1 MCLPTI
7 PLVAALLCCTIS
19 NHNVA
24 AFSLSTTYPLQTSG
38 FVPRSATFARARSR
52 CVSAQRSLLSSS
64 SKRSSSTGLSMM
76 FDQLTSA
83 ISQVV
88 QGLGPKQRIT
98 EQSIQ
103 PALRQVRRALLDA
116 DVNVDVADALIDG
129 VRKRS
134 LGKQVLE
141 GVTAD
146 QQFIK
151 AMYDELFDMMGGDS
165 SLSSVSGSAGQ
176 ASVPA
181 ATLAVGRPGDPAVI
195 LLAGLQGAG
204 KTTAA
209 GKLALY
215 LKDREVDYDA
225 VTAEPSDEQT
235 VGGGGGGGAS
245 PLPMLASRLPKRNRK
260 VLLVAADVYRPAAIK
275 QLEVLGDS
283 IGVPVFSKG
292 TDANPVDI
300 VSEGIQKARL
310 EGYDTV
316 IVDTAGRQVI
326 DSDLMNELKRI
337 QAVAKPEETLLI
349 VDAMTGQEAASL
361 TAAFDQAVG
370 LTGAI
375 LTKMDGDSRGGAAVS
390 VRGVSG
396 KPIKFVGTGERTA
409 DLEPFYPDRMA
420 SRILGMGD
428 VVSLVEKAAAEVSD
442 ADALKMQKKM
452 LDASF
457 DFDDFLKQSEL
468 ITKMG
473 SVAGV
478 AKLMPGVGNMINSS
492 QIKEVEARLK
502 KNKAMICSMTKKER
516 TDPDLLLTA
525 PTARSRLRRI
535 ARGSGNT
542 LDDGLKFMSEF
553 QKMRTMMSRMQKQM
567 GGMAMDPA
575 MAGGGSPAL
584 GMGGEAMPAMG
595 NRASRR
601 AAKKVKK
608 SSRGGGGG
616 FG

>member
-1 MCLPTI
+1 
-7 PLVAALLCCTIS
+7 
-19 NHNVA
+19 
-24 AFSLSTTYPLQTSG
+24 
-38 FVPRSATFARARSR
+38 
-52 CVSAQRSLLSSS
+52 
-64 SKRSSSTGLSMM
+64 M

-116 DVNVDVADALIDG
+116 DVNVDVADTLIDG

-151 AMYDELFDMMGGDS
+151 AMYDELLDMMGGDS
-165 SLSSVSGSAGQ
+165 SMSAAAGPSSSGGP
-176 ASVPA
+176 SVPA
-181 ATLAVGRPGDPAVI
+181 ATLAVGRPGEPAVI

-225 VTAEPSDEQT
+225 ESADSSAGSETN
-235 VGGGGGGGAS
+235 GAS
-245 PLPMLASRLPKRNRK
+245 PLPMLASRLPKRNRN

-275 QLEVLGDS
+275 QLEVLGES

-300 VSEGIQKARL
+300 VSEGIQKAKA

-337 QAVAKPEETLLI
+337 QAVARPDETLLI

-396 KPIKFVGTGERTA
+396 KPIKFVGIGEKTA

-442 ADALKMQKKM
+442 AEALKMQKKM
-452 LDASF
+452 LEASF

-468 ITKMG
+468 LTKMG

-478 AKLMPGVGNMINSS
+478 AKLMPGVGNMINSN
-492 QIKEVEARLK
+492 QIREVEARLK
-502 KNKAMICSMTKKER
+502 KNKAIICSMTKKER
-516 TDPDLLLTA
+516 MDPDLLLTA
-525 PTARSRLRRI
+525 PSARSRLRRI
-535 ARGSGNT
+535 SRGSGNT
-542 LDDGLKFMSEF
+542 LEDGLKFMSEF
-553 QKMRTMMSRMQKQM
+553 QRMRTMMSRMQKQM

-575 MAGGGSPAL
+575 AAAGSPAL
-584 GMGGEAMPAMG
+584 GMGGDAMPAMG
-595 NRASRR
+595 NRATRR